1 MGPNTTEASGDPSQ
15 LAATTRFKSLF
26 NNRVV
31 AASEPVNNRVVAAS
45 EPVASRGRAPRY
57 APNPLASCLSAV
69 STERADATM
78 SELSGS
84 AWREWICTT

>member
-15 LAATTRFKSLF
+15 RAATTRFKSLF
-26 NNRVV
+26 
-31 AASEPVNNRVVAAS
+31 NNRVVAAS